1 MGSPTPNSPST
12 RMVAATRGTW
22 SPLKSRLF
30 TILLLTSLFTQ
41 LAVFMN
47 GLASAWILTDIT
59 DSPAVVASLQISL
72 ALPAFLLALLAGA
85 LADVVSRKRI
95 ILFAQASSVVVA
107 AVFALLSVSDA
118 HSVVTVLGLTAALGI
133 FTALAAP
140 AWIAIIPG
148 LVPRSDLAGAMTL
161 SSAGISAAMAVGPA
175 VAGFVIAATGP
186 TWVFILNVIVFA
198 GGLLALRAWQ
208 PEPRTGLPTEHL
220 AAAVRIGL
228 RYVRYDRPLK
238 IVIAKIIPFAL
249 AGTAL
254 TALLP
259 AVARFQLDAGPA
271 LFGLLSGAGGVGAVL
286 GLIAMP
292 SIRSRIGPDAIVFWS
307 MLIEAAVFG
316 VVATTTNVAVAFPVL
331 VVAGVATLAL
341 VSTVMTSLQVVLP
354 AWVRGRGVAVY
365 LLALQGSFA
374 VGALIWGT
382 VAEQTSLQT
391 ALLAAGTAMAL
402 SAVLVTPLRLGRYID
417 VNTEVAQ
424 LFDGPPTVTSVHDDD
439 GPILLTARWQIDSD
453 HREEFVAAMVQVQR
467 ALKRQGALSFHLVE
481 DVERPGHMLE
491 SFTMATWSEF
501 QRLPERFTMAE
512 KDIRDSLTAAAG
524 SALPVLSAHRV
535 IKLQSRRDNDSGAHT
550 RETIDLP

>member
-1 MGSPTPNSPST
+1 MGSATPNNPSGQK
-12 RMVAATRGTW
+12 VAARGGTW
-22 SPLKSRLF
+22 SPLTSRLF
-30 TILLLTSLFTQ
+30 TVLLLTSLFTQ
-41 LAVFMN
+41 LAVFMS
-47 GLASAWILTDIT
+47 GLASAWILTDLT

-85 LADVVSRKRI
+85 LADIVSRKRI
-95 ILFAQASSVVVA
+95 ILFAQAGSVGVA
-107 AVFALLSVSDA
+107 AAFALLSVSDS
-118 HSVVTVLGLTAALGI
+118 HSVVTVLGLTAALGV

-148 LVPRSDLAGAMTL
+148 LVSRSDLAGAMTL

-175 VAGFVIAATGP
+175 VAGFVIAAAGP
-186 TWVFILNVIVFA
+186 TWVFILTVIVFA
-198 GGLLALRAWQ
+198 GGLLALRVWD
-208 PEPRTGLPTEHL
+208 PEPSAGLPAEHL
-220 AAAVRIGL
+220 ASAVRVGL

-254 TALLP
+254 IALLP

-271 LFGLLSGAGGVGAVL
+271 LFGLLSGAGGVGAVV

-292 SIRSRIGPDAIVFWS
+292 SVRSRIGPDAIVFWS
-307 MLIEAAVFG
+307 MLIEAAVFV
-316 VVATTTNVAVAFPVL
+316 VVATTTNVAIAFAVL

-374 VGALIWGT
+374 IGALIWGA
-382 VAEQTSLQT
+382 VAEQTSLRT
-391 ALLAAGTAMAL
+391 ALLAAGIAMAV
-402 SAVLVTPLRLGRYID
+402 SAVLVTPLRLGRYVDID
-417 VNTEVAQ
+417 TEVAQ
-424 LFDGPPTVTSVHDDD
+424 LFDTPLTVTSVHDDD
-439 GPILLTARWQIDSD
+439 GPILLTARWQIDAD
-453 HREEFVAAMVQVQR
+453 HRDDFVAAMVPVQR

-512 KDIRDSLTAAAG
+512 KDIRDALETAAG
-524 SALPVLSAHRV
+524 STLPDLSAHRV
-535 IKLQSRRDNDSGAHT
+535 IKLQSRRDNDSGART
-550 RETIDLP
+550 R